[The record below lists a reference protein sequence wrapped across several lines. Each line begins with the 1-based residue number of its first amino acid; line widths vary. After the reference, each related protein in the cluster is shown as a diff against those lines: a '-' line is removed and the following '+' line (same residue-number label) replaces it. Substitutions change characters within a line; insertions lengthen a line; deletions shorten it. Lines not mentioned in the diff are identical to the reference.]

1 MTSRGTAMGT
11 GRTGLYRYTQ
21 GAIQVN
27 QSDSEKEISNKDQV
41 TNSTASNSA
50 IEENNVLNG
59 NTEIESIQ
67 NSTYSTISAI
77 DFSSNCIEHATKGDF
92 MLNSDKH
99 VRLRSG
105 GHGQDCIDYLKENQ
119 LKFEIISEYENGVR
133 LGNVECHKQRSKK
146 RDGRQAWFP
155 KSWTQETIK
164 EAGEYVGKL
173 NPSTKDGDLAFATFK
188 GVSVG
193 IIRRE
198 GKIVTIFPDYD
209 QEKVSKLKKGKNK

>member
-1 MTSRGTAMGT
+1 MTSRGTVMGT
-11 GRTGLYRYTQ
+11 GRTGLYRYTK

-27 QSDSEKEISNKDQV
+27 QSASEKEISSKNQV
-41 TNSTASNSA
+41 TDSTASNSA
-50 IEENNVLNG
+50 IVENNMLND
-59 NTEIESIQ
+59 NTENVVIQ
-67 NSTYSTISAI
+67 NSTNSAISAI
-77 DFSSNCIEHATKGDF
+77 DFSSNCIEHATKGSF
-92 MLNSDKH
+92 VLNSDKPT
-99 VRLRSG
+99 RLRSG

-146 RDGRQAWFP
+146 QEGRQAWFP

-173 NPSTKDGDLAFATFK
+173 NPSTKDGEPSFATFK

-198 GKIVTIFPDYD
+198 GKIATIFPDYD
-209 QEKVSKLKKGKNK
+209 QEKVSKLKKRKK